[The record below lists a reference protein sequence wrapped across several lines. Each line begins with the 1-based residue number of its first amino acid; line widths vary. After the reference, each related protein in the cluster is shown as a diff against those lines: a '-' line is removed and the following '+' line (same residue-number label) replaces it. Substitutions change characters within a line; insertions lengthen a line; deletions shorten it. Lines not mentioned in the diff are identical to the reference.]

1 MFKIKKNKNLF
12 KKGFSIGEVLMAAF
26 VLTVGIV
33 AVLTLLVSSIN
44 HLIDARKNI
53 IAAKLAEEGIE
64 LVRNMRDNNAVT
76 SGCRAF
82 ANTGSCKQF
91 PASSKDDCRIDYRN
105 ESPSCNSAQKN
116 LLCIDKQ
123 GRYYHKDGV
132 CVGGSQFNTE
142 FQRIIIFD
150 FDPTD
155 SNNDDNPDKT
165 LVVKSIVSWNG
176 SEPSADINACKT
188 SSKCAYAQA
197 TLRDVW

>member
-1 MFKIKKNKNLF
+1 MPKTKKNKNLF
-12 KKGFSIGEVLMAAF
+12 KKGFSVGEVLIAAF

-53 IAAKLAEEGIE
+53 VAAKLAEEGIE

-76 SGCRAF
+76 SGCSAF

-91 PASSKDDCRIDYRN
+91 PAINRNNCRIDYG
-105 ESPSCNSAQKN
+105 EGGLSCDSAQDKN
-116 LLCIDKQ
+116 LCMDRW
-123 GRYYHKDGV
+123 GRYYHDPGA
-132 CVGGSQFNTE
+132 CRHSTD
-142 FQRIIIFD
+142 FQRIIIID
-150 FDPTD
+150 YNP
-155 SNNDDNPDKT
+155 SNNHTDKE
-165 LVVKSIVSWNG
+165 LVVTSIVSWNG
-176 SEPSADINACKT
+176 SELPTNINDCKT